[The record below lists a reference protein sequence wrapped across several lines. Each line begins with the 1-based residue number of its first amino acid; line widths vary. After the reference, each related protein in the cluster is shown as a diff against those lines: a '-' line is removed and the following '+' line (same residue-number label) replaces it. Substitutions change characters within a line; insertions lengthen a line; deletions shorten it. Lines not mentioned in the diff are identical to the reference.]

1 MQKAEQSYFK
11 DRSVYYSTFAIREQG
26 VKGKEWDYHLEDV
39 YTVGILNFEF
49 PNNEYPSD
57 SYRHEI
63 KLKDTEDNHIFYDKL
78 TFVYLEM
85 PKFTKTEDELEGMFD
100 KWMFVLRNLGRLMER
115 PKALQDCVF
124 KKLFEQT
131 EIAKYDE
138 TERRRYYES
147 QKEYWD
153 YYSTMTTAMN
163 KGIAKGRAEGRADV
177 ARNLKKKGMSV
188 SDIADVTGLTEEE
201 IRAL

>member
-1 MQKAEQSYFK
+1 MSMP
-11 DRSVYYSTFAIREQG
+11 DLIRER
-26 VKGKEWDYHLEDV
+26 YINP
-39 YTVGILNFEF
+39 YTDFG
-49 PNNEYPSD
+49 
-57 SYRHEI
+57 
-63 KLKDTEDNHIFYDKL
+63 
-78 TFVYLEM
+78 
-85 PKFTKTEDELEGMFD
+85 
-100 KWMFVLRNLGRLMER
+100 
-115 PKALQDCVF
+115 F
-124 KKLFEQT
+124 KKLFEQA

-201 IRAL
+201 IRTL